1 MHRIL
6 TRSLTVT
13 GSTLRGQP
21 ASLKEQLRD
30 EIEAQVWPLMLSD
43 ELLPPLAGVMP
54 LEEARAAQ
62 DRLDARSVVGKL
74 ALRVGA

>member
-6 TRSLTVT
+6 TRSLTIT

-21 ASLKEQLRD
+21 ASVKERLRD
-30 EIEAQVWPLMLSD
+30 EIEEEVWPLMLAD
-43 ELLPPLAGVMP
+43 ELLPPLAGVLP

-62 DRLDARSVVGKL
+62 DRLDERGVVGKL